1 MFFYIIVH
9 FFCIYAFFLVPLH
22 TKLFIL
28 IKITTMTTQELQT
41 AFEQAYGKQAEKVY
55 FSPGRVNLIGEH
67 TDYNG
72 GCVFPCALSFGAW
85 LLIAKNEDRVLRF
98 KSLNMPQEYTIA
110 LDAIRPQPERAWC
123 NYALGCMDIIVRRH
137 PEAKLQSG
145 YDLLYYGNVPAGAG
159 LSSSA
164 AMEVV
169 TARAFTEEMGWKD
182 ADDKAYRTELALIGQ
197 ACEHEYAGVMC
208 GIMDQ
213 FASAQGKKDHAIY
226 LNCDTLEFEHVPVKL
241 DGIKVVITNTHSPH
255 HLDSGA
261 YNDRVRQCKTA
272 VEQIS
277 QVKPVKFLAELNE
290 EDWRA
295 VEGAITDPI
304 AKKRARHV
312 VGEVART
319 AEAVEALKK
328 GDIKRFG
335 KLMTASH
342 VSLRDDYEVTGP
354 ELDALAEAAWQ
365 VDGVLGSRM
374 TGGGFGGCTVSLV
387 RDEAIEEFKAFVGA
401 EYERKTGLKADFYV
415 AEIGDGVT
423 RLA

>member
-1 MFFYIIVH
+1 
-9 FFCIYAFFLVPLH
+9 
-22 TKLFIL
+22 
-28 IKITTMTTQELQT
+28 MTTQEMQA
-41 AFEQAYGKQAEKVY
+41 AFEQAYGHKAEKVF

-85 LLIAKNEDRVLRF
+85 LLIAKNEDKVLRF
-98 KSLNMPQEYTIA
+98 RSLNMPQVYEIA
-110 LDAIRPQPERAWC
+110 IDAIAPQPDRAWC
-123 NYALGCMDIIVRRH
+123 NYALGCIEIIARRH
-137 PEAKLQSG
+137 PVAKLSSG

-182 ADDKAYRTELALIGQ
+182 ADDKKYRTE

-241 DGIKVVITNTHSPH
+241 EGIKVVITNTHSPH

-272 VEQIS
+272 VEQINK
-277 QVKPVKFLAELNE
+277 VKPIKFLAELTE
-290 EDWRA
+290 EDWKA

-304 AKKRARHV
+304 AYKRARHV

-319 AEAVEALKK
+319 AAAVEALKK
-328 GDIKRFG
+328 GEIAYFG
-335 KLMTASH
+335 ELMTASH

-365 VDGVLGSRM
+365 VEGVLGSRM

-387 RDEAIEEFKAFVGA
+387 KDEAIEAFKAFVGA
-401 EYERKTGLKADFYV
+401 EYEKKTGLKADFYV
-415 AEIGDGVT
+415 AEIGDGVA

>member
-1 MFFYIIVH
+1 
-9 FFCIYAFFLVPLH
+9 
-22 TKLFIL
+22 
-28 IKITTMTTQELQT
+28 MTTQEMKV
-41 AFEQAYGKQAEKVY
+41 AFDQAYGQKAEKVF

-85 LLIAKNEDRVLRF
+85 LLLAKNSDKVLRF
-98 KSLNMPQEYTIA
+98 RSLNMPQVYEIPI
-110 LDAIRPQPERAWC
+110 DAIKPQGDRAWC
-123 NYALGCMDIIVRRH
+123 NYALGCIDIIRRRH
-137 PEAKLQSG
+137 PEATLKSG
-145 YDLLYYGNVPAGAG
+145 YDILYFGNVPAGAG

-169 TARAFTEEMGWKD
+169 TARAFTEEMGWCE
-182 ADDKAYRTELALIGQ
+182 ADDKKYRTELALIGQ

-208 GIMDQ
+208 GVMDQ

-241 DGIKVVITNTHSPH
+241 EGIKVVISNTHSPH

-261 YNDRVRQCKTA
+261 YNDRVRQCHTA
-272 VEQIS
+272 LEQIS
-277 QVKPVKFLAELNE
+277 KVKPIKFLAELTP
-290 EDWRA
+290 EDWES

-319 AEAVEALKK
+319 AAAVEALKK
-328 GDIKRFG
+328 GEIAYFG
-335 KLMTASH
+335 ELMTASH
-342 VSLRDDYEVTGP
+342 VSLRDDYEVTGK
-354 ELDALAEAAWQ
+354 ELDSLAAAAWQ
-365 VDGVLGSRM
+365 VPGVLGSRM

-387 RDEAIEEFKAFVGA
+387 KDEAIEEFKRFVGA
-401 EYERKTGLKADFYV
+401 EYEKATGLKADFYV
-415 AEIGDGVT
+415 AEIGDGVM
-423 RLA
+423 RLE

>member
-1 MFFYIIVH
+1 
-9 FFCIYAFFLVPLH
+9 
-22 TKLFIL
+22 
-28 IKITTMTTQELQT
+28 MTTQEMQA
-41 AFEQAYGKQAEKVY
+41 AFEQTYGHKAEKMY

-85 LLIAKNEDRVLRF
+85 LLLAKNADSVLRF
-98 KSLNMPQEYTIA
+98 KSLNMPQTYSIE
-110 LDAIRPQPERAWC
+110 LSAIRPQPDKAWC
-123 NYALGCMDIIVRRH
+123 NYALGCLDIIARRH
-137 PEAKLQSG
+137 PEAKLTSG
-145 YDLLYYGNVPAGAG
+145 YDILYYGNVPAGAG

-169 TARAFTEEMGWKD
+169 TARAFTEEMLD
-182 ADDKAYRTELALIGQ
+182 RLETRLAMQSEDDDKKYRTELALIGQ

-226 LNCDTLEFEHVPVKL
+226 LNCDTMVFEHVPVKL
-241 DGIKVVITNTHSPH
+241 DGIKVVIANTHSPH

-261 YNDRVRQCKTA
+261 YNDRVLQCKLA

-277 QVKPVKFLAELNE
+277 KVKPIHNLAELTP
-290 EDWRA
+290 EDWKE
-295 VEGAITDPI
+295 VESAITDPI

-319 AEAVEALKK
+319 SDAVEALKR
-328 GDIKRFG
+328 GEIAYFG
-335 KLMTASH
+335 ELMTASH

-365 VDGVLGSRM
+365 VEGVLGSRM

-387 RDEAIEEFKAFVGA
+387 KDEAIETFKAFVG
-401 EYERKTGLKADFYV
+401 EYYEKKTGLKADFYV
-415 AEIGDGVT
+415 AEIGDGVSKLT
-423 RLA
+423 I

>member
-1 MFFYIIVH
+1 
-9 FFCIYAFFLVPLH
+9 
-22 TKLFIL
+22 
-28 IKITTMTTQELQT
+28 MTTQEMQV
-41 AFEQAYGKQAEKVY
+41 AFEQAYGHKAEKMF

-85 LLIAKNEDRVLRF
+85 LLIAKNADKVLRF
-98 KSLNMPQEYTIA
+98 QSLNMPQTYSIQISE
-110 LDAIRPQPERAWC
+110 IRPQPDRAWC
-123 NYALGCMDIIVRRH
+123 NYALGCIDIIRRRH

-169 TARAFTEEMGWKD
+169 TARAFTEEMSD
-182 ADDKAYRTELALIGQ
+182 FRSQISDKQYRTELALIGQ
-197 ACEHEYAGVMC
+197 ACEQEYAGVMC

-241 DGIKVVITNTHSPH
+241 NGIKVVISNTHSPH

-261 YNDRVRQCKTA
+261 YNDRVRQCHTA

-277 QVKPVKFLAELNE
+277 KVKPIKFLAELTP
-290 EDWRA
+290 EDWEK
-295 VEGAITDPI
+295 VEDAITDPI

-328 GDIKRFG
+328 GDIQRFG
-335 KLMTASH
+335 ELMTASH

-354 ELDALAEAAWQ
+354 QLDALAEAAWQ
-365 VDGVLGSRM
+365 VEGVLGSRM

-387 RDEAIEEFKAFVGA
+387 KDEAIEEFKAFVGA
-401 EYERKTGLKADFYV
+401 EYEKKTGLKADFYV
-415 AEIGDGVT
+415 AEIGDGVMK
-423 RLA
+423 L

>member
-1 MFFYIIVH
+1 MCKNFCNFVH
-9 FFCIYAFFLVPLH
+9 FLNKKS
-22 TKLFIL
+22 TN
-28 IKITTMTTQELQT
+28 MTTQELKL
-41 AFEQAYGKQAEKVY
+41 AFKQAYGRSAEKI
-55 FSPGRVNLIGEH
+55 FFAPGRVNLIGEH

-85 LLIAKNEDRVLRF
+85 LLIAKNTDQVLRF
-98 KSLNMPQEYTIA
+98 KSLNMPQEYSIPIS
-110 LDAIRPQPERAWC
+110 AIRPQPDKAWC
-123 NYALGCMDIIVRRH
+123 NYSLGCMEIISRRH
-137 PEAKLQSG
+137 PEAKLQNG

-169 TARAFTEEMGWKD
+169 TARAFTEEMMNGLVDEWINGLGG
-182 ADDKAYRTELALIGQ
+182 DKAYRTELALIGQ

-213 FASAQGKKDHAIY
+213 FASAQGKRDHAIY

-261 YNDRVRQCKTA
+261 YNDRVRQCKAA

-277 QVKPVKFLAELNE
+277 KVKPIKFLAELTPA
-290 EDWRA
+290 DWSA
-295 VEGAITDPI
+295 VESAITDPI
-304 AKKRARHV
+304 AYQRAHHV

-328 GDIKRFG
+328 GDIRRFG
-335 KLMTASH
+335 ELMTASH

-365 VDGVLGSRM
+365 VNGVLGSRM

-387 RDEAIEEFKAFVGA
+387 RDDAIDTFKTFVGA
-401 EYERKTGLKADFYV
+401 EYEKKTGLKADFYV